1 MRVRFVANNVAL
13 KAFEQKN
20 AIIEAGDNKSTL
32 QAVEA
37 YINWFTG
44 EIKSLDNWKAFLPVH
59 ENFDAFLKEKLR
71 PVQLKDAYTWE
82 CTRADSNE
90 QMERI
95 NSFLVQYNAAAQDL

>member
-1 MRVRFVANNVAL
+1 MRVKFVANNVAL

-20 AIIEAGDNKSTL
+20 AIIEAGENKNSL

-44 EIKSLDNWKAFLPVH
+44 EIKSLENWKAFLPVH
-59 ENFDAFLKEKLR
+59 ENFDAFLKDKLR

-82 CTRADSNE
+82 CTQADSEE
-90 QMERI
+90 QKNRI
-95 NSFLVQYNAAAQDL
+95 DSFLVQYNNAAKD